1 MKNNYYDVAFNDY
14 LYLSVSTNTKFYNQ
28 ISSASQQVAEKL
40 LKSVLVEVRVNAEDI
55 VKTHDLNII
64 YREIC
69 SVYQSNKPLKVA
81 ELSLLKDMYVQTSYP
96 GEDFILV
103 SEEEC
108 IYNLKILLDV
118 IEYTNKFREEFGL
131 NIESFNIPNNPN
143 DLLYKAYKQKNEEI
157 NISSSLWDN

>member
-1 MKNNYYDVAFNDY
+1 MKNDYYDIAFNDY
-14 LYLSVSTNTKFYNQ
+14 LYLSRSTDTKFYNQ
-28 ISSASQQVAEKL
+28 ISSATQQVAEKL
-40 LKSVLVEVRVNAEDI
+40 LKSVLVEVKINAEDI
-55 VKTHDLNII
+55 FKSHNLNII

-81 ELSLLKDMYVQTSYP
+81 ELSLLKDMYFQARYP

-118 IEYTNKFREEFGL
+118 IEYTNRFREEFGL
-131 NIESFNIPNNPN
+131 NIESFNIPENSN
-143 DLLYKAYKQKNEEI
+143 DLLYKAYKQKNEEMDLPHKAWG
-157 NISSSLWDN
+157 N